1 MFLKSSFHGGFHLW
15 LITQYMTILS
25 FQLLRP
31 KPWSYPWLS
40 FSPSHPVCQQML
52 LALLSTYIQ
61 IQPLSPAPPLP
72 HWSKIPSLCPGF
84 LQEPLPGFSA
94 LPSPLLSSF
103 HSVAKVILS
112 ELQSNHITFCS
123 NSATV
128 PSTQPPWS
136 KSQGPD
142 SSLLGPTRF
151 LTTTLLIS
159 KLTFPH
165 PTHSQTSMPTSVMF
179 FQQAR
184 NIPILGPSHC

>member
-1 MFLKSSFHGGFHLW
+1 MTHNSVYDHSVLPVAQTQTLELSLTFFLTQPSSVSANAVGFTFNIYPNPATLTSSTTST
-15 LITQYMTILS
+15 LIQ
-25 FQLLRP
+25 
-31 KPWSYPWLS
+31 
-40 FSPSHPVCQQML
+40 
-52 LALLSTYIQ
+52 
-61 IQPLSPAPPLP
+61 
-72 HWSKIPSLCPGF
+72 IPSLCPGF

-112 ELQSNHITFCS
+112 QLQSNHITFCS

-128 PSTQPPWS
+128 PSTQPPRS

-151 LTTTLLIS
+151 LTTTLPIS